1 MAPITLL
8 AFGEVLFD
16 CFGETRTLGG
26 APLNLAA
33 HAALAGAEAY
43 LVSAVGCD
51 PLGEE
56 ALAGTSAL
64 GVRCDFV
71 GHVAKKVTGQCLVTL
86 DGSGSPTY
94 RLLEDVA
101 YDYIAPPQGGGS
113 YDVLAF
119 GTLALRGEANRN
131 AIREIL
137 KAHTFRE
144 VFTDLNI
151 RPPFFSRESIEL
163 CLSAATIVKI
173 SDEELPTVT
182 ETLFGERLLPDAAAA
197 RLFAAYP
204 GIRLLLLTLG
214 ERGSVCYLGDRRYE
228 MPITPTP
235 AVSTVGAGD
244 SFGATFLTHYLG
256 GEDIPAA
263 LSAASAV
270 AAFVVAHPGAV
281 PDGMREFLASRK

>member
-1 MAPITLL
+1 MAV
-8 AFGEVLFD
+8 FGSSSE
-16 CFGETRTLGG
+16 
-26 APLNLAA
+26 
-33 HAALAGAEAY
+33 AALAGAEAY

-51 PLGEE
+51 PLGDE
-56 ALAGTSAL
+56 AIAKTADF
-64 GVRCDFV
+64 GVRCDFIGRV
-71 GHVAKKVTGQCLVTL
+71 PDKVTGQCLVTL
-86 DGSGSPTY
+86 GEGGVPTY

-101 YDYIAPPQGGGS
+101 YDYIAPPVGGT
-113 YDVLAF
+113 YDVLTF
-119 GTLALRGEANRN
+119 GTLALRGEANRCS
-131 AIREIL
+131 IRRIL
-137 KAHTFRE
+137 KTHTFRE
-144 VFTDLNI
+144 VFVDLNI

-163 CLSAATIVKI
+163 CLSSATIVKI

-281 PDGMREFLASRK
+281 PEGMREFLASRK